1 VAFEVFARP
10 ALLRL
15 AGAARLLRRRA
26 FLPLA
31 ERVEGRPGRA
41 RFLWARLEDD
51 GRVRPLGRDAAQVR
65 GPALASALL
74 YLAEGAGALE
84 EGVAV
89 EAWLL
94 EDDVP

>member
-15 AGAARLLRRRA
+15 AGAASPFR
-26 FLPLA
+26 PLA
-31 ERVEGRPGRA
+31 RLPVAEPITGRPGRT
-41 RFLWARLEDD
+41 RFLWAALEGD

-65 GPALASALL
+65 GPALADALL
-74 YLAEGAGALE
+74 RLPEGTGDVAAGE
-84 EGVAV
+84 EV

-94 EDDVP
+94 GGG